1 MNERNGL
8 NSYKKILRSA
18 FELEQTPLGQPLRL
32 CINDRSIVTFRP
44 YFSVA
49 RSSDLCALMVAL
61 NLDFKQVSRELAD
74 RTVPGPEHGRPL
86 SKVVRQTL
94 TIESSRQEMRQF
106 MSEHRSCSHSRKDR
120 EGGGKEKDGARR
132 G

>member
-86 SKVVRQTL
+86 SKVVRSEEHTSELQSLMRNSYAVFCLKKTQNKQL
-94 TIESSRQEMRQF
+94 DILDNTI
-106 MSEHRSCSHSRKDR
+106 
-120 EGGGKEKDGARR
+120 
-132 G
+132 